1 MNEDVARLLE
11 IIQEAKEIV
20 MRVEEQLEKI
30 QCEQKLRKYDNILI
44 GDLKLHSNETRILT
58 CLCHLFDCNW
68 YEVKH
73 KTVADIIEYKPT
85 DLLKVRN
92 FGKGMLDALQTALR
106 IEGVVWK

>member
-1 MNEDVARLLE
+1 MSEDVARLLE

-20 MRVEEQLEKI
+20 MRVEEQLKKI

-44 GDLKLHSNETRILT
+44 GDLKLHSNETRIIT
-58 CLCHLFDCNW
+58 CLCDLFDCNR
-68 YEVKH
+68 YEVRN

-92 FGKGMLDALQTALR
+92 FGKVLLDALQDALR
-106 IEGVVWK
+106 LEGVVWK